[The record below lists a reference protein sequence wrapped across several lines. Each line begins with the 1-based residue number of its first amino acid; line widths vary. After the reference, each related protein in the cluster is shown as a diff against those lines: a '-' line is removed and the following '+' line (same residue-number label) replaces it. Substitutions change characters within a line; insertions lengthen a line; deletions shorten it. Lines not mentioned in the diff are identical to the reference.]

1 MLVLLQLAPAV
12 CPRAIGEAVHTNAQL
27 LGCAL
32 ADIGVDLGYQLFER
46 IVDVVHL
53 TESFEIVRAV
63 CCRRI
68 AADGRHGGVEV
79 VPLLVDVVQRITAF
93 QVQLVEIAQTENGR
107 AIGCLEHV
115 RRRFRRLRAQLLI
128 SAAVLVGER
137 AGGDADDQISILTV
151 CLGLGDL
158 GKLLRDGQTGV
169 HARRTGVP
177 RHHFI
182 GVDDLL
188 GVVDRQEHIVIAIC
202 TICICQ
208 IARRQLRQGRVS
220 VTIYLVPFR
229 PAALRMK
236 VGFGAVFG
244 IIASVQAVITA
255 RQRAGVER
263 GIIAVAAAGVVDAAV
278 ARDRNAVLAAGGR
291 RRQLGQQAFHGAQ
304 DFRALA
310 AGIGRVVRIHEL

>member
-1 MLVLLQLAPAV
+1 MVGVLQLLPAV
-12 CPRAIGEAVHTNAQL
+12 AVLALGEVVHINVQL

-32 ADIGVDLGYQLFER
+32 ADIGVDFGHQLVER
-46 IVDVVHL
+46 LVDVVHL
-53 TESFEIVRAV
+53 TESLEIVRAA
-63 CCRRI
+63 CRRI
-68 AADGRHGGVEV
+68 AADGRHGVVEV
-79 VPLLVDVVQRITAF
+79 LPLLVGVVQRITAF
-93 QVQLVEIAQTENGR
+93 QGQLVEIAQTENGR
-107 AIGCLEHV
+107 AIGCLERV
-115 RRRFRRLRAQLLI
+115 RRLDRRVRAQLLI

-151 CLGLGDL
+151 YLVLLLGDL

-188 GVVDRQEHIVIAIC
+188 GVVDRQEHIVIF
-202 TICICQ
+202 ICQ
-208 IARRQLRQGRVS
+208 IARRQLRQGRVI

-229 PAALRMK
+229 PTALRMK
-236 VGFGAVFG
+236 ADFGAVFG
-244 IIASVQAVITA
+244 IIAGVQAVIIV
-255 RQRAGVER
+255 RRRAGVER

-291 RRQLGQQAFHGAQ
+291 LRHPVQQAVYGAQ
-304 DFRALA
+304 DFRALV
-310 AGIGRVVRIHEL
+310 AGTGRAVLRIHEL